1 MARSLRTG
9 PRDRDMK
16 PDAKTR
22 DLLKVWKGGGGGEVD
37 YKITNRLSYGTSH
50 KSLGHLQRPTYA
62 CIHHIVTF
70 TDCSVQFMVCFRKLC
85 FRFICNLHILF
96 HAIHGVFQKT
106 VFQIYL

>member
-22 DLLKVWKGGGGGEVD
+22 DLLKVWKGGGGGEAD

-50 KSLGHLQRPTYA
+50 KSLGHLQRPT
-62 CIHHIVTF
+62 C
-70 TDCSVQFMVCFRKLC
+70 R
-85 FRFICNLHILF
+85 
-96 HAIHGVFQKT
+96 
-106 VFQIYL
+106 